1 MDVADI
7 HLLEDNEAGWVLF
20 IEGLAV
26 GFTNIVALA
35 GTGASSWI
43 GTGWG
48 ARTIKRGLRL
58 PAELSYGESDPWSSE
73 INDSTPAAIT
83 LLDHDETLVSLFID
97 DEPDETTDTL
107 AQRLSPLDDPAPDPG
122 IGLDGEI
129 ITLWDRDVGIEHVGP
144 AGQRRHFWICPDDVP
159 PGLDHFAAVGWP
171 ASRVGDAPS
180 QWAGRKIAIYR
191 IVRDPGSGA
200 WPSWDDQYAGGSLWW
215 YGTMTDRGEWTDVT
229 DGDEQGRGFT
239 FYALGLSSWTERTA
253 NLSRPVEWYTPRA
266 SVQLSGDELKVAAW
280 IEPLDPPALGD
291 GIGDAVTVYD
301 VHTLASGD
309 DLTGADSADEFFEII
324 RDIAYTMADGTD
336 HGSAAAA
343 NNSTWGGLVLPA
355 GDEWNDGVDPRDR
368 RRVRISNSGR
378 TIEIKCEPTPEG
390 ADTGAGTFPCLGFR
404 LCIAADSRVWQAA
417 GWDINRAEFRS
428 RAQTFGV
435 CRVGGPDWGEAEG
448 AQVLPP
454 YHVTGMFST
463 RNETEVPPAAE
474 KFWDN
479 DGNWRTYTAP
489 WDAGCVT
496 LSHDGGTEV
505 FVAIGTVRCEGQ
517 HGSPFTL
524 GSQIDGSDCD
534 AAGWWLFRGMRL
546 TTDEYLAGKRD
557 GTPYV
562 GVALCEWVST
572 LDGTE
577 VEVNDEGYATIRIV
591 RWEDP
596 RRFSLP
602 FDPLTE
608 DWVNLVGVL
617 ECCPLGVLGGIAV
630 GAPGWRHRLIVTA
643 LLSTGTSVWDTSGD
657 LVTITPGANQ
667 PGDFIASETAGDIE
681 VADLGLGIPA
691 PFVDWQSFYIAA
703 SQLPGGVGGSLNR
716 VLYSLYG
723 SQKISTVLRE
733 CMSGAGW
740 SWSLMRRVGG
750 FVPAFGCYDPLRPVQ
765 PGNVVATLT
774 RDDIAELG
782 VEDGPQWRGV
792 VELRNGGPYD
802 DFQFEVGRCPVD
814 VDNAEPYT
822 LSMPSTDTGARFRS
836 GKIPWLVKDSGLI
849 DPTHWLGM
857 PGGQVYDWTGNARTR
872 FASGIGPRLAKQ
884 QRIYRAVYNARF
896 AGVLGLGSQVHV
908 VDSTAE
914 TPTGTRGI
922 NHRGRVIELAIV
934 ARGTGKC
941 SVKVAVELERK
952 AVDEVRVWGPCA
964 YAEVDS
970 WDADTGLLTVIEDHL
985 LAANDHSDTLGF
997 TRPAWV
1003 SHPAALLVVLIFQSE
1018 DGETWPDALTVIAEV
1033 STADS
1038 GASTIDPSSIDGT
1051 LLRDTLKY
1059 VVAMAYDEATYGQL
1073 AYWPGLIFAPATAAS
1088 GLYDGVNKGIRL
1100 K

>member
-35 GTGASSWI
+35 GAGASSWI
-43 GTGWG
+43 GSGWG
-48 ARTIKRGLRL
+48 ARTLKLGLRL
-58 PAELSYGESDPWSSE
+58 PAELSYGSSDPWLSQIE
-73 INDSTPAAIT
+73 ASTPAAIT
-83 LLDHDETLVSLFID
+83 LLDLDGTLVSLFVD

-107 AQRLSPLDDPAPDPG
+107 QQRMSPLDDPAPDPG
-122 IGLDGEI
+122 AGLDGEF
-129 ITLWDRDVGIEHVGP
+129 ITLWGRDVGIEHVGP
-144 AGQRRHFWICPDDVP
+144 AGQRRYFWITPDDVP
-159 PGLDHFAAVGWP
+159 PGLDHFAATGWP
-171 ASRVGDAPS
+171 ASHVGDTPS
-180 QWAGRKIAIYR
+180 QWAGRKVAIYR
-191 IVRDPGSGA
+191 IVRDPGSGN
-200 WPSWDDQYAGGSLWW
+200 WPAWDDQYAGGSLWW
-215 YGTMTDRGEWTDVT
+215 FGTMTDRGEWTDIT
-229 DGDEQGRGFT
+229 DGNEQGRGFT
-239 FYALGLSSWTERTA
+239 FYALCPDSWTERTA
-253 NLSRPVEWYTPRA
+253 NLSRPEGPTGWYVPRA
-266 SVQLSGDELKVAAW
+266 SVLLTGDELKVAAW

-291 GIGDAVTVYD
+291 GIGDAITRYD
-301 VHTLASGD
+301 AHTLASGD
-309 DLTGADSADEFFEII
+309 DLTGADSADEFFTII
-324 RDIAYTMADGTD
+324 RDIAYTMVDGTD

-343 NNSTWGGLVLPA
+343 NNAAWGGLVLSS
-355 GDEWNDGVDPRDR
+355 DDTWDNGVAPRDR
-368 RRVRISNSGR
+368 RRVRISNNGR
-378 TIEIKCEPTPEG
+378 TIEIKCEPTPLDKES
-390 ADTGAGTFPCLGFR
+390 FPCLGFR
-404 LCIAADSRVWQAA
+404 LCIVADARVWQAA

-428 RAQTFGV
+428 RSQMNGV

-448 AQVLPP
+448 DQVLPHL
-454 YHVTGMFST
+454 HVMGRFST
-463 RNETEVPPAAE
+463 RLESEQPLAAE

-496 LSHDGGTEV
+496 LDHEGGTEV
-505 FVAIGTVRCEGQ
+505 YVAIGTVRCEGQ
-517 HGSPFTL
+517 HGAAFTK
-524 GSQIDGSDCD
+524 GSQIDGADCD

-546 TTDEYLAGKRD
+546 TAEQFQAGERD

-562 GVALCEWVST
+562 GVAFCEWVST

-608 DWVNLVGVL
+608 DWVNVVGVL
-617 ECCPLGVLGGIAV
+617 ECCPMGVLGGIAV
-630 GAPGWRHRLIVTA
+630 GAPGWRHRLMVTA
-643 LLSTGTSVWDTSGD
+643 LLSTGTSVWDTSGPI
-657 LVTITPGANQ
+657 VTITPGANQ

-691 PFVDWQSFYIAA
+691 PFVDWESFYIAA
-703 SQLPGGVGGSLNR
+703 SQLPGGVGGALNR
-716 VLYSLYG
+716 VMYSLYG
-723 SQKISTVLRE
+723 SQKLSTVLRE

-740 SWSLMRRVGG
+740 SWSLMRKPGG

-765 PGNVVATLT
+765 PGDVVATL
-774 RDDIAELG
+774 RRSAIAELG

-814 VDNAEPYT
+814 VDDAEPYT
-822 LSMPSTDTGARFRS
+822 LTMPSTDTGRRFRS
-836 GKIPWLVKDSGLI
+836 GKIPWLVKDSGLV
-849 DPTHWLGM
+849 DPTPWLGT
-857 PGGQVYDWTGNARTR
+857 PQKQLYDWTGHARTR

-908 VDSTAE
+908 IDSTAE
-914 TPTGTRGI
+914 TPSGTRGI

-941 SVKVAVELERK
+941 SVKVAIELERK

-964 YAEVDS
+964 FAEVDS
-970 WDADTGLLTVIEDHL
+970 WDTDTSLLTISEDHL
-985 LAANDHSDTLGF
+985 LAANGHDDTIGF
-997 TRPAWV
+997 EQPEWDT
-1003 SHPAALLVVLIFQSE
+1003 HPAVGLYVWVFESE
-1018 DGETWPDALTVIAEV
+1018 DGETWPYLSLYQVLAVDVDDLTLALDIIE
-1033 STADS
+1033 
-1038 GASTIDPSSIDGT
+1038 GG

-1059 VVAMAYDEATYGQL
+1059 VVAAPFGSQPDH
-1073 AYWPGLIFAPATAAS
+1073 WPFDLFAPATAAT
-1088 GLYDGVNKGIRL
+1088 GLYDGVNKGMRL